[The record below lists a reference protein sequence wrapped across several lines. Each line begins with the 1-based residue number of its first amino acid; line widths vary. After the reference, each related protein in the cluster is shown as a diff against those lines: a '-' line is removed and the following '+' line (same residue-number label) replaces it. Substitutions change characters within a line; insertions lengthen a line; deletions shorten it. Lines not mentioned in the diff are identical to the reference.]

1 MNPFA
6 KWSDSDVAIFNT
18 KAQRKSDAQISTD
31 GVDRESDLHAQIF
44 DECRRRGWI
53 ALHGS
58 MAERTHRTAGEPD
71 FVILGTKI
79 YLVEC
84 KTRIGKLS
92 IAQQAMIA
100 HAAKLGH
107 TIHIVRSFEEFLNIL
122 G

>member
-1 MNPFA
+1 MSKLFDSSWYAARLARENPQP
-6 KWSDSDVAIFNT
+6 SSGP
-18 KAQRKSDAQISTD
+18 

-71 FVILGTKI
+71 YILITDRGI
-79 YLVEC
+79 YFIEC

-107 TIHIVRSFEEFLNIL
+107 TIHVVRSFEEFLNIL